1 MHKNIRNAL
10 VALGVAAIVTP
21 AAVSEGKERDAH
33 ARPDHRHGPPAS
45 VVKKKAEREGKDG
58 AKKVTYVF
66 KGTYS
71 ADGVKVLKGNKH
83 VRRAGLVGQTVAF
96 DLSAARIVVADN
108 NGDGKR
114 DASDLRDGD
123 KVLVQA
129 RLPRR
134 NPGAA
139 PFAARKLVDQ
149 THAKQGDDEQK
160 GDDHPDS
167 TDQPEGAEAPES
179 HDD

>member
-1 MHKNIRNAL
+1 MHKNIRTAL
-10 VALGVAAIVTP
+10 VALGVAVIVTP
-21 AAVSEGKERDAH
+21 AAVSDGKERDAH
-33 ARPDHRHGPPAS
+33 AKQEHRHGPPAS
-45 VVKKKAEREGKDG
+45 VVEKQAKRKAEHGD
-58 AKKVTYVF
+58 KKVTYVF
-66 KGTYS
+66 KGTYG

-83 VRRAGLVGQTVAF
+83 VRRAGLVGETVAF

-114 DASDLRDGD
+114 DASDLQDGD

-134 NPGAA
+134 DPGAA

-149 THAKQGDDEQK
+149 THAKKQADDEHAG
-160 GDDHPDS
+160 GDHADGS
-167 TDQPEGAEAPES
+167 EAPES
-179 HDD
+179 SDD

>member
-1 MHKNIRNAL
+1 MHKNIRHAV
-10 VALGVAAIVTP
+10 VALGVAVLVTP

-33 ARPDHRHGPPAS
+33 RHGPPAS
-45 VVKKKAEREGKDG
+45 VVQKKADRKAHKEAKHAG
-58 AKKVTYVF
+58 KKVTYVF

-71 ADGVKVLKGNKH
+71 ADGVKVLKGNNH

-114 DASDLRDGD
+114 DVSDLQDGD
-123 KVLVQA
+123 KVVVQA

-134 NPGAA
+134 DPGAA

-149 THAKQGDDEQK
+149 THPKQQGDDEQK
-160 GDDHPDS
+160 GDA
-167 TDQPEGAEAPES
+167 TPES
-179 HDD
+179 NDG

>member
-1 MHKNIRNAL
+1 MHKNVRNAL
-10 VALGVAAIVTP
+10 VALGVAVIVTP

-33 ARPDHRHGPPAS
+33 RHGAPAS
-45 VVKKKAEREGKDG
+45 VVEKKADHKAKHGD
-58 AKKVTYVF
+58 KKVTYVF
-66 KGTYS
+66 RGTYG
-71 ADGVKVLKGNKH
+71 ADGVKVTGGNKH

-96 DLSAARIVVADN
+96 DLSTARIVVADN

-134 NPGAA
+134 APGAA
-139 PFAARKLVDQ
+139 PFSARKLVDQ
-149 THAKQGDDEQK
+149 THAKKPAD
-160 GDDHPDS
+160 
-167 TDQPEGAEAPES
+167 DQPAGSEAPES
-179 HDD
+179 TDG

>member
-10 VALGVAAIVTP
+10 VALGVAVIVTP

-33 ARPDHRHGPPAS
+33 RHGAPAS
-45 VVKKKAEREGKDG
+45 VVEKKADRKARHEAKHGE
-58 AKKVTYVF
+58 KKVTYVF
-66 KGTYS
+66 KGSYG
-71 ADGVKVLKGNKH
+71 ADGVKVTGGNKH

-108 NGDGKR
+108 NSDGKR

-134 NPGAA
+134 APGAA
-139 PFAARKLVDQ
+139 PFSARKLVDQ
-149 THAKQGDDEQK
+149 TRATKPADDQPAGDDA
-160 GDDHPDS
+160 
-167 TDQPEGAEAPES
+167 PEGT
-179 HDD
+179 DG